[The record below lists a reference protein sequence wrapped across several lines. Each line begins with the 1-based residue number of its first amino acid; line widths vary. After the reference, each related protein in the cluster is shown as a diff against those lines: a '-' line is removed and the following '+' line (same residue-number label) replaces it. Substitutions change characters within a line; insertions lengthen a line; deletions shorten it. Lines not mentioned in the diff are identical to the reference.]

1 MDFYGTIG
9 PACAELSTLQQ
20 MVRAGMTGLRM
31 NLSHGSLAEHA
42 DWLELIQKAGIRT
55 LLIDLQGPE
64 LRIGRLASP
73 LTLSEGQQVFLGTGG
88 IPCPACLLDAITP
101 GQKLLLDDGKLLLRV
116 NAVDTALHCTVLRGG
131 LLQSRKSIAVPGVE
145 VPSPTLTDEDLQNLR
160 VAADCGVTG
169 VMLPFVRS
177 AEDIRTLRAA
187 LEDANAG
194 QIQIFAKIENL
205 AGVRTLPEFLPLVD
219 QVVIAR
225 GDLGN
230 AMPLWE
236 LPRCQKQLA
245 SLCRAA
251 GVPFMVV
258 TQMLDSMQTRAVP
271 TRAEVSDIYNAV
283 LDGAASL
290 MLTACGGG
298 GGSTSADAQAE
309 TAVMAA
315 INQNRP
321 VSSVKLQNSSE
332 LRKTANQSID
342 AAISGKLGQL
352 SSDFK
357 FVLDP
362 NPEDG
367 SVGFTL
373 VAKCDYKNTDLAKLI
388 KTVTNINSYNMN
400 KWSEVGV
407 VVRTVDGQTY
417 IAISVAIK
425 TKT

>member
-1 MDFYGTIG
+1 MKH
-9 PACAELSTLQQ
+9 LKK
-20 MVRAGMTGLRM
+20 
-31 NLSHGSLAEHA
+31 LAA
-42 DWLELIQKAGIRT
+42 
-55 LLIDLQGPE
+55 
-64 LRIGRLASP
+64 
-73 LTLSEGQQVFLGTGG
+73 
-88 IPCPACLLDAITP
+88 
-101 GQKLLLDDGKLLLRV
+101 LLLVGVL
-116 NAVDTALHCTVLRGG
+116 AL
-131 LLQSRKSIAVPGVE
+131 
-145 VPSPTLTDEDLQNLR
+145 
-160 VAADCGVTG
+160 
-169 VMLPFVRS
+169 
-177 AEDIRTLRAA
+177 
-187 LEDANAG
+187 
-194 QIQIFAKIENL
+194 
-205 AGVRTLPEFLPLVD
+205 
-219 QVVIAR
+219 
-225 GDLGN
+225 
-230 AMPLWE
+230 
-236 LPRCQKQLA
+236 
-245 SLCRAA
+245 SL
-251 GVPFMVV
+251 
-258 TQMLDSMQTRAVP
+258 
-271 TRAEVSDIYNAV
+271 
-283 LDGAASL
+283 
-290 MLTACGGG
+290 LTACG

-321 VSSVKLQNSSE
+321 VNSAKLQNSSE

-388 KTVTNINSYNMN
+388 KTATNINSYNMN

>member
-1 MDFYGTIG
+1 MKH
-9 PACAELSTLQQ
+9 LKK
-20 MVRAGMTGLRM
+20 
-31 NLSHGSLAEHA
+31 LAA
-42 DWLELIQKAGIRT
+42 
-55 LLIDLQGPE
+55 
-64 LRIGRLASP
+64 
-73 LTLSEGQQVFLGTGG
+73 
-88 IPCPACLLDAITP
+88 
-101 GQKLLLDDGKLLLRV
+101 LLLVGVL
-116 NAVDTALHCTVLRGG
+116 AL
-131 LLQSRKSIAVPGVE
+131 
-145 VPSPTLTDEDLQNLR
+145 
-160 VAADCGVTG
+160 
-169 VMLPFVRS
+169 
-177 AEDIRTLRAA
+177 
-187 LEDANAG
+187 
-194 QIQIFAKIENL
+194 
-205 AGVRTLPEFLPLVD
+205 
-219 QVVIAR
+219 
-225 GDLGN
+225 
-230 AMPLWE
+230 
-236 LPRCQKQLA
+236 
-245 SLCRAA
+245 SL
-251 GVPFMVV
+251 
-258 TQMLDSMQTRAVP
+258 
-271 TRAEVSDIYNAV
+271 
-283 LDGAASL
+283 
-290 MLTACGGG
+290 LTACGG

-332 LRKTANQSID
+332 LRKTANQNID

-425 TKT
+425 TAIKT